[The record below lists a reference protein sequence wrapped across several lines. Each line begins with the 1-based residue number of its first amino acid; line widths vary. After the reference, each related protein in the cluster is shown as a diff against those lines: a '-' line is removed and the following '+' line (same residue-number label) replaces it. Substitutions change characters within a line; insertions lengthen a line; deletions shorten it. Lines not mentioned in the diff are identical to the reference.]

1 MIMKRGGTPRVQYRC
16 SFCGKEQK
24 QVQRLVAGPGGV
36 YICNECVNLCREIMD
51 EEQAS
56 VGHPPPGDA
65 QDAGIAHDAQW
76 VFSSGHTHPHTD
88 EPALPDSGASRRLET
103 PDTSTSPR
111 QLVDDALRAHLAPL
125 AAELEETRASL
136 ERLARENGALRERLR
151 SREDETER

>member
-1 MIMKRGGTPRVQYRC
+1 MKRGGTLRVQYRC
-16 SFCGKEQK
+16 SFCGKDQER
-24 QVQRLVAGPGGV
+24 VHRLIAGPGGV
-36 YICNECVNLCREIMD
+36 YICNECIDLCREIIE

-65 QDAGIAHDAQW
+65 QDAGSAHDARW
-76 VFSSGHTHPHTD
+76 VSSSGHARSHTD
-88 EPALPDSGASRRLET
+88 EPALPDSGASSRLET

-125 AAELEETRASL
+125 VAELEETRASL

-151 SREDETER
+151 SHEGETER

>member
-1 MIMKRGGTPRVQYRC
+1 MTMKRGGTPRVQYRC

-24 QVQRLVAGPGGV
+24 QVHRLVAGPGGV
-36 YICNECVNLCREIMD
+36 YICNECIDLCREIIE
-51 EEQAS
+51 EEQGS
-56 VGHPPPGDA
+56 VGHPPPGGA

-76 VFSSGHTHPHTD
+76 VFSSGHTHPHAD
-88 EPALPDSGASRRLET
+88 EPALPDSGASGKAET

-151 SREDETER
+151 SHEGETER